1 MDLNGKN
8 NDSINYLVENYSL
21 IHLLEK
27 EPLRHLYA
35 ERLVATLYKDC
46 VEASSGPTWE
56 AALNNN
62 NLSDV
67 NSIMLMRLKL
77 GSLTQQRDEDA
88 MNINKL

>member
-1 MDLNGKN
+1 MDLSGKN
-8 NDSINYLVENYSL
+8 NDSINYLVKNYSL

-56 AALNNN
+56 AALNNPN
-62 NLSDV
+62 DV

-77 GSLTQQRDEDA
+77 GSLTQ
-88 MNINKL
+88 